1 MTTEIIGIDGPA
13 GSGKS
18 TVTRAVA
25 RELGWTYLDTGAMY
39 RAVTVGALRAG
50 ISLEDGAAL
59 GSYASAVTISL
70 FPRVTID
77 DVDVSDDLRLPTTNE
92 GVSVVASNAQ
102 VRECMVE
109 VQRAMAAASEVG
121 VVVEGRDITT
131 VVFPAASVK
140 IFLTASLEER
150 ARRRGDE
157 SSESVERRDN
167 ADSSRAVSPLRQA
180 DDAIVIDTTGRSIDD
195 VVKEIVA
202 WHTSTTSN

>member
-18 TVTRAVA
+18 TVARAVA

-109 VQRAMAAASEVG
+109 VQRAMADQPRLCATGSREHRGPSQVSCFQ
-121 VVVEGRDITT
+121 VE
-131 VVFPAASVK
+131 A
-140 IFLTASLEER
+140 LE
-150 ARRRGDE
+150 AFAG
-157 SSESVERRDN
+157 S
-167 ADSSRAVSPLRQA
+167 
-180 DDAIVIDTTGRSIDD
+180 
-195 VVKEIVA
+195 
-202 WHTSTTSN
+202 